1 MAWKVTEKNIKI
13 HTCIDGMD
21 SVEDTKAVISYKK
34 LRTLGAKRRV
44 YRKTK
49 EVFFL
54 IESDCEI
61 SL

>member
-13 HTCIDGMD
+13 HTSIDGED
-21 SVEDTKAVISYKK
+21 YVEDTKIVISYKK
-34 LRTLGAKRRV
+34 LKTLGAKRRI
-44 YRKTK
+44 YKNTK